1 MLIEE
6 KVQKE
11 RIIEE
16 KQRVIEEK
24 QRVIEGMERIIEG
37 KDDMIEEKERIVEGM
52 ERIIEGKDDMIVGLR
67 ESSDIAKALTDVQKP
82 KPVQKWGERIHVF
95 RFLTCHDILQA
106 Q

>member
-6 KVQKE
+6 KE

-16 KQRVIEEK
+16 KERVIKEK
-24 QRVIEGMERIIEG
+24 ERIIEA
-37 KDDMIEEKERIVEGM
+37 
-52 ERIIEGKDDMIVGLR
+52 KDDMIVGIR
-67 ESSDIAKALTDVQKP
+67 ESSDIAKALTTMVQKP
-82 KPVQKWGERIHVF
+82 KPVGNWGEPIHVF